1 MAAIRFHPSSS
12 TPRRPLTRHSRSYP
26 LHYRDDSNSE
36 TSVSDS
42 SDQGEE
48 ADVHE
53 PQRVRAEIF
62 TNSGAMRPGETDR
75 KRTASHTTRRPS
87 DTRTHPT
94 KESRATVREVPRRQS
109 SQRRHRPDKDEYDE
123 ADVYVDKR
131 HRSSKE
137 SKEKVRPATM
147 RRSTTTGVASRLR
160 EERSYRSR
168 ESSRRLS
175 DGRTPS
181 RKQSERR
188 PYQNERKLSPVR
200 RETRSTVDNVT
211 ETAKDR
217 RHEAP
222 VKR

>member
-1 MAAIRFHPSSS
+1 MATTGFRPSSP

-26 LHYRDDSNSE
+26 LHYRDDSDSE

-53 PQRVRAEIF
+53 PQRARAEIF
-62 TNSGAMRPGETDR
+62 TNSGATRPGESNR
-75 KRTASHTTRRPS
+75 KRMASHTTRRPL
-87 DTRTHPT
+87 DTRTYST
-94 KESRATVREVPRRQS
+94 KESRVTVREVPRRHS
-109 SQRRHRPDKDEYDE
+109 SQRRHRPDRDEYDE
-123 ADVYVDKR
+123 ADVHVVKR

-137 SKEKVRPATM
+137 STEKVRPAIM
-147 RRSTTTGVASRLR
+147 RRSTTSGVASRLR
-160 EERSYRSR
+160 EERSYRDR
-168 ESSRRLS
+168 KSSRRPS

-188 PYQNERKLSPVR
+188 PYQNERIFSPVR
-200 RETRSTVDNVT
+200 REIRSTADNIT

-217 RHEAP
+217 RHNPP

>member
-12 TPRRPLTRHSRSYP
+12 TPRRPLIWHSRSYP

-42 SDQGEE
+42 SDQGEK

-87 DTRTHPT
+87 DTRTYPT
-94 KESRATVREVPRRQS
+94 KESRATVREPPRRQS

-147 RRSTTTGVASRLR
+147 RRSSTTGVASRLR
-160 EERSYRSR
+160 EERSYRNR

-188 PYQNERKLSPVR
+188 PYQNERKFSPVR
-200 RETRSTVDNVT
+200 REIRSTVDNVT

-217 RHEAP
+217 RHKPP